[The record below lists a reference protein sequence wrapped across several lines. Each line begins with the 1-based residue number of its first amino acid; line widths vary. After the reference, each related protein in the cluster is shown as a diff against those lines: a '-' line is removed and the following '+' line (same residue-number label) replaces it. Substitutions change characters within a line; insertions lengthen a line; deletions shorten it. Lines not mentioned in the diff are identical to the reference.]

1 MKKLRLPENND
12 EYIEISEINGN
23 FKGLIIAYKENKP
36 IGYIQ
41 YYNNTGYWYLMTSI
55 NEENIYPDFEFD
67 SLLNAIQYGLKDK
80 IFDELKVIE
89 FV

>member
-1 MKKLRLPENND
+1 MKKLRLPENSD
-12 EYIEISEINGN
+12 EYIEISRIDKY
-23 FKGLIIAYKENKP
+23 FKGLIIAYKKSEP

-41 YYNNTGYWYLMTSI
+41 YFNSSGYWYLMTHI
-55 NEENIYPDFEFD
+55 NEEDIYPDFEFA
-67 SLLNAIQYGLKDK
+67 SLFDIIQYGLKNE